1 MINKGDDEYMSNP
14 RGSTYPRVT
23 KETNKTQ
30 GSTMPKALS
39 LNIEAAIREYRKRP
53 RNNGF
58 MSMAKWLNEGILK
71 DSGETISH
79 TTLHRWWQKH
89 GDDNESNEDM
99 VNIYGEHLSS
109 LKSITKQLDT
119 LEMYLGEL
127 NSNVSEV
134 NDIVKVAKETN
145 SLMMT
150 YDKLSARKGS
160 LLGQIGEIQAK
171 VYTYINFNTVLD
183 RVFDMVKAKDVGLHY
198 EILREIEKDP
208 LLTEIIRK
216 IKDENK

>member
-1 MINKGDDEYMSNP
+1 MANP
-14 RGSTYPRVT
+14 KGSTYPKVT

-30 GSTMPKALS
+30 GSSMPKALS
-39 LNIEAAIREYRKRP
+39 LNIEAAIREYRRRP

-58 MSMAKWLNEGILK
+58 MSMAKFLNEGILK

-79 TTLHRWWQKH
+79 TTLHRWWKKH
-89 GDDNESNEDM
+89 GDDNDPNEDM

-109 LKSITKQLDT
+109 LKSITRQLDT

-127 NSNVSEV
+127 NSNVAEV

-160 LLGQIGEIQAK
+160 LLGQIGDIQSK
-171 VYTYINFNTVLD
+171 VYTYVNFNTVLD
-183 RVFDMVKAKDVGLHY
+183 RIMSMVKAKDAGFHY
-198 EILREIEKDP
+198 EIIRKIEEDP
-208 LLTEIIRK
+208 LLAEIIRK